1 MFGDEEPDWRHDPAH
16 FKSLELLPEIRKM
29 EYSTLLD
36 MPDDRAY
43 DEESARDLEDHQRV
57 KHTYY
62 KAKLAFFED
71 CFQNQVRYRL
81 MDFDKMHEAL
91 EFEDQQMEEKLEFM
105 YDHLD
110 FDHDR
115 SKVRKKFLSE
125 VNRRVTLDDIG
136 ETLDKLIYESKGEN
150 AEHYD
155 LLRHHN
161 QQSRAAAKDYTSD
174 DFKWSEK
181 LLKTMDPKTP
191 LWIDNPDLIEE
202 APPALAEKAQQVY
215 DKVKFDDE
223 QADHSYASLR

>member
-1 MFGDEEPDWRHDPAH
+1 MR
-16 FKSLELLPEIRKM
+16 
-29 EYSTLLD
+29 
-36 MPDDRAY
+36 
-43 DEESARDLEDHQRV
+43 
-57 KHTYY
+57 
-62 KAKLAFFED
+62 
-71 CFQNQVRYRL
+71 
-81 MDFDKMHEAL
+81 EAL
-91 EFEDQQMEEKLEFM
+91 EFEDQQMEDKMEFM

-115 SKVRKKFLSE
+115 SKVRQKFLSE

-181 LLKTMDPKTP
+181 LLKAMDPKTP
-191 LWIDNPDLIEE
+191 LWIDNPELIEE

-223 QADHSYASLR
+223 QTDHSYASLRPDERTEIALFHSLK